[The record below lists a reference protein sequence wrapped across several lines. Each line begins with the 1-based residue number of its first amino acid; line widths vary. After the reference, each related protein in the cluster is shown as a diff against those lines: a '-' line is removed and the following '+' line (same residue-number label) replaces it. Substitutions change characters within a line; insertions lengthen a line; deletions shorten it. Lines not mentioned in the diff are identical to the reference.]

1 MIHKV
6 WTMFKF
12 HILTDFSYSLRID
25 TEDLSDVT
33 SVSSIDTWTT
43 TGSMISGPY
52 DFPLFKFVILSNCTI
67 FRFGTAPAAE
77 PCQRPDH
84 PEGVP
89 RGQRGGGVPLRL
101 LRQILHQPPSPFV
114 AHGTDIHRLIML
126 KLFLLNQNFEDTN
139 KMFDFKILPR

>member
-1 MIHKV
+1 MNRPLGRLGAAATLRQHCRQMTQIRCRSIKCGQSSS
-6 WTMFKF
+6 FIF
-12 HILTDFSYSLRID
+12 RLISRSLRID

-43 TGSMISGPY
+43 TGSMISGLH
-52 DFPLFKFVILSNCTI
+52 DFPFFKDVIPSNCI
-67 FRFGTAPAAE
+67 LPRFGTAPAAE

-101 LRQILHQPPSPFV
+101 LRQILHQPPPPLL
-114 AHGTDIHRLIML
+114 AHGTDC
-126 KLFLLNQNFEDTN
+126 Q
-139 KMFDFKILPR
+139 